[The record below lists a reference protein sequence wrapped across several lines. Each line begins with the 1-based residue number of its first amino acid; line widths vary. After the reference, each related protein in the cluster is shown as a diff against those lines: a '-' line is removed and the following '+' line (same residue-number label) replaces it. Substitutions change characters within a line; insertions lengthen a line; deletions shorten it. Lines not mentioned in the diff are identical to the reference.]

1 MINELDPEILDQVE
15 NNIDARRDFRIGGRG
30 ICVDIA
36 YVHGVYVVTVPR
48 ADAEIHGSDLTLN
61 RDTPSL
67 TLWSK
72 GLPVCVIGLLYY
84 TKVTRL

>member
-1 MINELDPEILDQVE
+1 MINELDPELFDNIE
-15 NNIDARRDFRIGGRG
+15 NSINARSDFRIGGRG

-67 TLWSK
+67 TLWMK
-72 GLPVCVIGLLYY
+72 GLPVCVIGLLHYS
-84 TKVTRL
+84 KVTRL